1 MSENN
6 ICFAINNLEF
16 GYNNKKK
23 ILKNINAEI
32 NSRAL
37 ISLIGPNGSGKS
49 TLLRTL
55 SGIQAYTGS
64 VKINNFEV
72 KNLSRKNIG
81 ALIGVVPQNFRPAY
95 PFSVWEVIAMGRL
108 PHKNLFDRMKSEDE
122 NLIINAAKRLEI
134 EHLLTRNIMSLSGGE
149 AQRVL
154 IACVLAQDPPVLL
167 LDEPTSALDP
177 NQAAKVFKL
186 LRDLVKLENK
196 TVIVIVHDI
205 NTSLEF
211 SDYYLALKSGE
222 LISQGNIKDLDLN
235 ILRNLYNSDFEAYHN
250 ERGDV
255 MWRALA
261 E

>member
-1 MSENN
+1 
-6 ICFAINNLEF
+6 
-16 GYNNKKK
+16 
-23 ILKNINAEI
+23 
-32 NSRAL
+32 
-37 ISLIGPNGSGKS
+37 
-49 TLLRTL
+49 
-55 SGIQAYTGS
+55 
-64 VKINNFEV
+64 
-72 KNLSRKNIG
+72 
-81 ALIGVVPQNFRPAY
+81 
-95 PFSVWEVIAMGRL
+95 MGRL
-108 PHKNLFDRMKSEDE
+108 PHKNLFDRMKSDDE

-186 LRDLVKLENK
+186 LRELVKLEHK
-196 TVIVIVHDI
+196 TVIVVVHDI

-222 LISQGNIKDLDLN
+222 LISQGEIKNLDLN